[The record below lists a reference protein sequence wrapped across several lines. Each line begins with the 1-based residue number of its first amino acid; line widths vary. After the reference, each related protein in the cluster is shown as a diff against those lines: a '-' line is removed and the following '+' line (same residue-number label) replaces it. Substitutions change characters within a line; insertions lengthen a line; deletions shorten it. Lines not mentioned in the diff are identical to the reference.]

1 MGSSSRHD
9 EEGATVVLTPA
20 EVDRELAAR
29 RGWRRIGDALVR
41 ELMFR
46 DFEEA
51 LGFVE
56 RVAQAAVDYKRRPD
70 MCISEF
76 NRVRL
81 TIDNPHHA
89 GLTLAEVRLVDKVD
103 HAIADAGGPSS

>member
-1 MGSSSRHD
+1 MTALR
-9 EEGATVVLTPA
+9 
-20 EVDRELAAR
+20 EVDEAIVHRPGWQR
-29 RGWRRIGDALVR
+29 RGEALVR
-41 ELMFR
+41 ELAMR
-46 DFEEA
+46 DFDEA
-51 LGFVE
+51 FELVGRIARTAEDHF
-56 RVAQAAVDYKRRPD
+56 RRPD